1 MPAGG
6 VAAPAPE
13 RYRARVKLPLALL
26 LGLLAACSTAPPS
39 LPPPRWVPPPQS
51 AACTDEKPCE
61 NVRRWFE
68 VEKEAA
74 LARPAC
80 RPVPLR
86 GSEEACARAEAA
98 YLRVHREQLDYF
110 SGLCTGTSGSSAW
123 AIRPFTG
130 APESDRIATCGGK
143 GGSPSFTCRIWEW
156 TWATPAAGGAF
167 VVFLVEPAGAPPGI
181 WAVNS
186 CSYCEAGGDCRE
198 FRGKP

>member
-1 MPAGG
+1 MRPLLVV
-6 VAAPAPE
+6 VAAL
-13 RYRARVKLPLALL
+13 V
-26 LGLLAACSTAPPS
+26 AACATTPPP

-51 AACTDEKPCE
+51 ATCSDEKPCE

-98 YLRVHREQLDYF
+98 YARVHREQLDYF
-110 SGLCTGTSGSSAW
+110 SGLCAGTSGSSLW
-123 AIRPFTG
+123 AIRPFVGT
-130 APESDRIATCGGK
+130 PESDRIASCGGK

-156 TWATPAAGGAF
+156 TWATPSAGGAF
-167 VVFLVEPAGAPPGI
+167 VIFLVEPAGAPPGI

-186 CSYCEAGGDCRE
+186 CSYCEAGGTCRE
-198 FRGKP
+198 FPGKP